1 MATFRK
7 RSGSWQALVKKK
19 GFGQI
24 GRTFDTKADAEDWAK
39 VTEAEMTR
47 GIFVTRKESE
57 NTTLSEA
64 LDRYISEILPHK
76 KQLQRETN
84 RANALKRWPI
94 SKRSLAQIQGKD
106 IAAFRDERVKSGGSP
121 NTVRLDLAL
130 LSHLFT
136 IAVKEWGMS
145 GLVNPVMQIR
155 KAKLPQGRDRRL
167 LPEELYRILSVS
179 ESPVLAD
186 LVRFAIETGMRR
198 GELAGISW
206 DMVDL
211 KKRTVTLPETKN
223 GEKRIVPL
231 STEAVRILSGL
242 VRRIDGKVWGVAP
255 DSITQAFIRA
265 VSRARAA
272 YEKECEEKGTKPDP
286 TFLVDLTFH
295 DLRHEAT
302 SRFFEKGLNPMQ
314 VAAIT
319 GHKTLQMLKRY
330 THLKAEDLAELLR

>member
-155 KAKLPQGRDRRL
+155 KPKLPQGRDRRL